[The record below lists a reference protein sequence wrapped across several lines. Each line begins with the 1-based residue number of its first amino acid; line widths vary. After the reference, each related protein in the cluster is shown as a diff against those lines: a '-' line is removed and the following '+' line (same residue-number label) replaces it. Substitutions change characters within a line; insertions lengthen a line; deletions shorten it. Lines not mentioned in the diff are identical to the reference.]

1 MMHSFSH
8 SEFDLVSFSVV
19 FVIMSSLSRKRP
31 DGNTKRKRAKQ
42 VAALIQSQRGDI
54 HKFFK
59 SNTGAS
65 INPNDEL
72 AIVAVEEE
80 AGASGS
86 YQQEEN
92 IDTNIGDSNVSGSE
106 NAANST
112 DPSVDEQPFYTS
124 DIYDPRNWDN
134 LDNKSRDI

>member
-1 MMHSFSH
+1 
-8 SEFDLVSFSVV
+8 
-19 FVIMSSLSRKRP
+19 MSSLSRKRS

-42 VAALIQSQRGDI
+42 VASLIQSQRGDI

-80 AGASGS
+80 AGQVALISKRK
-86 YQQEEN
+86 
-92 IDTNIGDSNVSGSE
+92 ILTPTLAI
-106 NAANST
+106 A
-112 DPSVDEQPFYTS
+112 
-124 DIYDPRNWDN
+124 
-134 LDNKSRDI
+134 L